1 MMNDVFSVC
10 LIILGVV
17 LLAFAFVFI
26 LHNNEVEKL
35 RKQYDAI
42 HIGDVYIQN
51 LNESNPYYTTWG
63 SKVEII
69 DKRLNNEGVPYVK
82 YRVITCSNTTYC
94 CTLEDFLKVR
104 HYEPYIGQDAEENKK
119 HGNEI

>member
-1 MMNDVFSVC
+1 MMNNIIAIC

-26 LHNNEVEKL
+26 PRNIEVKNL
-35 RKQYDAI
+35 REQFDAI

-82 YRVITCSNTTYC
+82 YRVLTCSNTTYC
-94 CTLEDFLKVR
+94 CTLEEFLNVR
-104 HYEPYIGQDAEENKK
+104 FYEPYIGQDEEEKQLK
-119 HGNEI
+119 

>member
-1 MMNDVFSVC
+1 MIDGIIAIC
-10 LIILGVV
+10 LIILGIV
-17 LLAFAFVFI
+17 LLGFAFFFI
-26 LHNNEVEKL
+26 PDYDEVKKL

-42 HIGDVYIQN
+42 HVGDVYIQN

-82 YRVITCSNTTYC
+82 YRVPTCSNTTYC
-94 CTLEDFLKVR
+94 CTLGEFLNVR
-104 HYEPYIGQDAEENKK
+104 HYESYIGQDEEEKK

>member
-1 MMNDVFSVC
+1 MMKDVFLAC
-10 LIILGVV
+10 LIILGIV
-17 LLAFAFVFI
+17 LISHAIVYI
-26 LHNNEVEKL
+26 PHNIEVKKL
-35 RKQYDAI
+35 REQFDAI

-82 YRVITCSNTTYC
+82 YRVLTCSNTTYC
-94 CTLEDFLKVR
+94 CTLEEFLNVR
-104 HYEPYIGQDAEENKK
+104 LYEPYIGQDEEEKQLK
-119 HGNEI
+119 

>member
-1 MMNDVFSVC
+1 MMNVIYSVC
-10 LIILGVV
+10 LIILGIV
-17 LLAFAFVFI
+17 LIAYAIVYI
-26 LHNNEVEKL
+26 PHTNEVKKL

-82 YRVITCSNTTYC
+82 YRVLTCSNTTYC
-94 CTLEDFLKVR
+94 CTLEEFLNVR
-104 HYEPYIGQDAEENKK
+104 HYEPYIGQDEEGIKK
-119 HGNEI
+119 T

>member
-1 MMNDVFSVC
+1 MMNDMFSVC
-10 LIILGVV
+10 LIILGIV
-17 LLAFAFVFI
+17 LIAYAIVFI
-26 LHNNEVEKL
+26 PHTSEVKKL

-42 HIGDVYIQN
+42 HVGDVYIQN

-82 YRVITCSNTTYC
+82 YRVLTCSNTTYC
-94 CTLEDFLKVR
+94 CTLEEFLNVR
-104 HYEPYIGQDAEENKK
+104 HYEPYIGQDEEGIKKK
-119 HGNEI
+119 HEE

>member
-1 MMNDVFSVC
+1 MMNYMFSVC
-10 LIILGVV
+10 LIILGIV
-17 LLAFAFVFI
+17 LIAYAMVLI
-26 LHNNEVEKL
+26 PYTSEVKKL
-35 RKQYDAI
+35 RNQYDAI

-63 SKVEII
+63 NKVEII

-82 YRVITCSNTTYC
+82 YRVLTCSNTTYC
-94 CTLEDFLKVR
+94 CTLEEFLNVR

>member
-1 MMNDVFSVC
+1 MKNDIIAIC
-10 LIILGVV
+10 LITLGIV
-17 LLAFAFVFI
+17 LLAYAIVYI
-26 LHNNEVEKL
+26 PHIIEVKKL
-35 RKQYDAI
+35 INQYDAI

-82 YRVITCSNTTYC
+82 YRV
-94 CTLEDFLKVR
+94 
-104 HYEPYIGQDAEENKK
+104 
-119 HGNEI
+119 